1 MKLTPAQRAAVD
13 EEERHVLVV
22 ACPGSG
28 KTRTIVARLL
38 RAVEHV
44 RNTPRRVACITYTN
58 AAAHEIEGRLRSI
71 MNAADAEYCDIGTIH
86 SFCLQAVLRHHHRLI
101 LGYEDG
107 VAVAAPDA
115 SEFSELGQQAI
126 AEVMHGHGDVQ
137 QFADVRRGTEG
148 EPLIPGHVALTD
160 ACVRR
165 FWELL
170 AARQLV
176 DFPSIT
182 YLTYRLFE
190 DHPHITRSVSSRYRE
205 ILIDEMQDT
214 DALQVQVLFRL
225 ADVQRSRFFLVG
237 DHLQSIQ
244 GFAGAQPERM
254 FELADHLGARRDY
267 PLHDNWRSSR
277 VIVSAAEALCPRDP
291 AMTAVGE
298 NAAFAHQ
305 PFKLAANTAVDAVVG
320 GFLPLL
326 EREGIPPTEA
336 AVLAPAWYMLF
347 PIARELRGMGVPV
360 SGPGARPYRR
370 ARLFTGLIEYL
381 CAYIESPYPD
391 LLHRV
396 QVQLFHTI
404 QQTEGV
410 SRFDIWE
417 RSGRLSVMRMVGIG
431 RELRE
436 RNASAIAWINAAAPA
451 FTGILREHE
460 FIGEQSAAV
469 IEESASQIVADI
481 RRNRDFDPDDL
492 TVDDVGDFA
501 HPDGSL
507 RLLTLHSAKGREF
520 DAVCI
525 VELQEGQM
533 PHPRGD
539 IDESR
544 RVLYVGVTRPRKVL
558 MLCHRRGS
566 TQSRFL
572 AEPRFAAALDGS
584 VAW

>member
-13 EEERHVLVV
+13 EEKRHVLVV

-38 RAVEHV
+38 RAVEHA

-71 MNAADAEYCDIGTIH
+71 MSAADAEYCDVGTIH
-86 SFCLQAVLRHHHRLI
+86 SFCLQAALRHHHRLI
-101 LGYEDG
+101 HGYEDG
-107 VAVAAPDA
+107 LAVAAPEA
-115 SEFSELGQQAI
+115 SKFAELGRRAI
-126 AEVMHGHGDVQ
+126 DEAMHGHGDFQ
-137 QFADVRRGTEG
+137 QLAEVRRGTAG
-148 EPLIPGHVALTD
+148 EPLIPGHVGLTD

-170 AARQLV
+170 AAHQLV

-182 YLTYRLFE
+182 YFTYRLFDE
-190 DHPHITRSVSSRYRE
+190 HPHIARSVSSRYRE

-214 DALQVQVLFRL
+214 DALQVQVLLRL
-225 ADVQRSRFFLVG
+225 TDVQRSRFFLVG

-254 FELADHLGARRDY
+254 FELADHLDAKRDY
-267 PLHDNWRSSR
+267 PLHDNWRSSSA
-277 VIVSAAEALCPRDP
+277 IVSSAEALCPRHP
-291 AMTAVGE
+291 AMTAVGA
-298 NAAFAHQ
+298 NAAYPHRPVRQAAHS
-305 PFKLAANTAVDAVVG
+305 AVDAVVG

-326 EREGIPPTEA
+326 EREGIAPTEA
-336 AVLAPAWYMLF
+336 AVLAPRWYLLF
-347 PIARELRGMGVPV
+347 PIARELRRVGVPV

-381 CAYIESPYPD
+381 CAYVESPSPE

-410 SRFDIWE
+410 ARFDIWE
-417 RSGRLSVMRMVGIG
+417 RLGRLAVMRMVVVG

-436 RNASAIAWINAAAPA
+436 RNSSAIAWITAAAPA
-451 FTGILREHE
+451 FTGILREHD
-460 FIGEQSAAV
+460 FIREQSAAV
-469 IEESASQIVADI
+469 IEESAAQIVTDI

-525 VELQEGQM
+525 VELQEGLM

-544 RVLYVGVTRPRKVL
+544 RVLYVGITRSRKIL
-558 MLCHRRGS
+558 MLCHRRG
-566 TQSRFL
+566 TTPSRFL
-572 AEPRFAAALDGS
+572 TDPRF
-584 VAW
+584 VAELNGGIP